1 MNLPKTGK
9 IPLGKLQNILQY
21 ATNLPRDDGTYLAC
35 WTAGHIAK
43 HWPSR
48 PSSSLISKLQCEQIW
63 QMMYRSNAPNKSR
76 RWKYKTR
83 LYDHNYFGPVQQHQE
98 NILTSTSGPNN
109 TAEMVNSTEQAG
121 GHSINTRPSYK
132 ALSISRQQ
140 QNKLF
145 PCII

>member
-1 MNLPKTGK
+1 
-9 IPLGKLQNILQY
+9 
-21 ATNLPRDDGTYLAC
+21 
-35 WTAGHIAK
+35 
-43 HWPSR
+43 
-48 PSSSLISKLQCEQIW
+48 
-63 QMMYRSNAPNKSR
+63 MMYRSNAPNKSR

-140 QNKLF
+140 QNELF